1 MERWTV
7 RCGYDRFDGMKADVL
22 ANGGR
27 VIDPDFTTV
36 CKATIEIPLGQG
48 VLLRPKWALLG
59 VVAEPDQAG

>member
-1 MERWTV
+1 
-7 RCGYDRFDGMKADVL
+7 MKADVL